1 MRFLLSLIALV
12 ALSVTTASAQLVLKA
27 GADGTVYSPQPF
39 KATSTELTTPVI
51 TGAVTGTFSLPSTAT
66 VPSSVISATQTTYS
80 ADGAIALTPGTA
92 LLAKTSA
99 GAYTIAAPGA
109 AGIRIT
115 FTTTTDFAHVVTF
128 TGGTLWD
135 GTVGANSTWTS
146 AAVQGSS
153 LTVESISATKWNVI
167 SFNLGTI
174 AP

>member
-1 MRFLLSLIALV
+1 MRVFALIAAACFV
-12 ALSVTTASAQLVLKA
+12 LSAQAQLVVKT
-27 GADGTVYSPQPF
+27 GNDGTIYSPQPV
-39 KATSTELTTPVI
+39 KATSFELTTPVI
-51 TGAVTGTFSLPSTAT
+51 SGAVTGTFSLPSTAT
-66 VPSSVISATQTTYS
+66 VVAASVVATTTAY
-80 ADGAIALTPGTA
+80 ATDGAVALASGVA
-92 LLAKTSA
+92 ILSKTSA

-109 AGIRIT
+109 AGLRIT

-135 GTVGANSTWTS
+135 GTAGANTTWTA

-153 LTVESISATKWNVI
+153 LTVVSISSTKWNVE

>member
-1 MRFLLSLIALV
+1 MALIAI
-12 ALSVTTASAQLVLKA
+12 TA
-27 GADGTVYSPQPF
+27 GDDGTVLQPSL
-39 KATSTELTTPVI
+39 KLTTPVLS
-51 TGAVTGTFSLPSTAT
+51 GAVTGTFSLPSTAT
-66 VPSSVISATQTTYS
+66 VPSSTVSSTQTSYT

-99 GAYTIAAPGA
+99 AAMTIAAPGV

-128 TGGTLWD
+128 TGATLWD
-135 GTVGANSTWTS
+135 GTATANSTWTA

-153 LTVESISATKWNVI
+153 LTVESVSATKWNVI